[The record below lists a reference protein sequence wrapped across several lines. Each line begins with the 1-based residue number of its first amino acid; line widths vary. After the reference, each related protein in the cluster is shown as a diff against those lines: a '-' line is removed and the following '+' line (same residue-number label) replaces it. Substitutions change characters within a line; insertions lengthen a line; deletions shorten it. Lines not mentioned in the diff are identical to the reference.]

1 MRGGGRMMLLPDTWT
16 AELVA
21 FSYEIEVFKRDAR
34 QSYIFGGYLNP
45 VDRRCVGENGSDER
59 EVDCKGRWTR
69 TLLGSLFTKFDQ
81 AFTG

>member
-1 MRGGGRMMLLPDTWT
+1 MRASRT
-16 AELVA
+16 
-21 FSYEIEVFKRDAR
+21 F
-34 QSYIFGGYLNP
+34 FGGYLNP

-69 TLLGSLFTKFDQ
+69 TLLGSLFAKFDQ

>member
-34 QSYIFGGYLNP
+34 Q
-45 VDRRCVGENGSDER
+45 
-59 EVDCKGRWTR
+59 
-69 TLLGSLFTKFDQ
+69 
-81 AFTG
+81 